1 MKKQLISLILAAILL
16 LSCALAEES
25 QNEEYL
31 LPYIDLY
38 AVSLG

>member
-25 QNEEYL
+25 QL
-31 LPYIDLY
+31 
-38 AVSLG
+38 SLIHI